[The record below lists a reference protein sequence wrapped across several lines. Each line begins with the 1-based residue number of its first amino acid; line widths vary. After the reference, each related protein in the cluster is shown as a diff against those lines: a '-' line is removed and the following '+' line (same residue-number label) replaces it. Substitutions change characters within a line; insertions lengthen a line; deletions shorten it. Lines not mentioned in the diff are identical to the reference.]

1 MKKQQKMSNGVK
13 KPLFIALFLI
23 IALPAFG
30 QEAGVY
36 LTDASGNKITQFQVG
51 DSVYLE
57 GICPSA
63 GGVIARIYI
72 TPDKTWKAGDQLQ
85 DVSAGIEALQVPSNG
100 TIERT
105 KIWNYANGGAYDAI
119 IDTNNDLILQDYESC
134 IVGKTDIGFRVGI
147 VATPTPTPTPVPT
160 PTPTIVVLTPSPTPT
175 PAPVTPAPSQPSQ
188 SFTLDSYVKTKSLA
202 NVRKSPGGTLLG
214 QQLSGVGG
222 AVVGGPVQASL
233 SGIQQW
239 FWNVNFDDGPDGW
252 VAEFT
257 LKSATR
263 PVPKTEPEP
272 TPKPETDPEPI
283 QEAPITEPT
292 PAPTEKPS
300 EGNLAQ
306 VSESAG
312 NSGWNSFA
320 GAAIIGFAILF
331 GLVIGSSMI
340 ARAIR
345 KN

>member
-1 MKKQQKMSNGVK
+1 M
-13 KPLFIALFLI
+13 
-23 IALPAFG
+23 
-30 QEAGVY
+30 
-36 LTDASGNKITQFQVG
+36 
-51 DSVYLE
+51 
-57 GICPSA
+57 
-63 GGVIARIYI
+63 
-72 TPDKTWKAGDQLQ
+72 Q
-85 DVSAGIEALQVPSNG
+85 DVSAGIEALQIPSNG
-100 TIERT
+100 TIVST

-119 IDTNNDLILQDYESC
+119 IDTNNDMILQDYESC

-160 PTPTIVVLTPSPTPT
+160 PTPTPVVLTPSPTPT
-175 PAPVTPAPSQPSQ
+175 PAPVTPVPSQPSQ
-188 SFTLDSYVKTKSLA
+188 LFTLDSYVETKSLA

-222 AVVGGPVQASL
+222 TVIGGPVQASL
-233 SGIQQW
+233 SGIPQW
-239 FWNVNFDDGPDGW
+239 FWNVNFNDGPDGW

-257 LKSATR
+257 LKSATK

-272 TPKPETDPEPI
+272 TPEPEATPEPS
-283 QEAPITEPT
+283 QEVTITEP
-292 PAPTEKPS
+292 APVLTEKPF

-312 NSGWNSFA
+312 NSGWNSFL
-320 GAAIIGFAILF
+320 GAAVIGLAILL
-331 GLVIGSSMI
+331 GLIIGSSII

>member
-1 MKKQQKMSNGVK
+1 MKNT
-13 KPLFIALFLI
+13 LFIALFLI

-36 LTDASGNKITQFQVG
+36 LTGASGNKITQFQVG

-72 TPDKTWKAGDQLQ
+72 TPDKTWKASDQLQ
-85 DVSAGIEALQVPSNG
+85 DISAGIEALQVPSNG

-134 IVGKTDIGFRVGI
+134 IIGKTDTGFRVGI
-147 VATPTPTPTPVPT
+147 VATPTPTPIPT

-175 PAPVTPAPSQPSQ
+175 PAPVTPAPSQPTQ
-188 SFTLDSYVKTKSLA
+188 SFALDSYVETKNLA

-214 QQLSGVGG
+214 QQLNGVGG
-222 AVVGGPVQASL
+222 AIIGGPVQASL

-272 TPKPETDPEPI
+272 TPKPETAPEPV
-283 QEAPITEPT
+283 QEATIAEPT
-292 PAPTEKPS
+292 PVPTEKPS
-300 EGNLAQ
+300 AETLAQ

-312 NSGWNSFA
+312 SSGWNSFL
-320 GAAIIGFAILF
+320 GASVIGLAILL
-331 GLVIGSSMI
+331 GLIIGSSII
-340 ARAIR
+340 AKAIR